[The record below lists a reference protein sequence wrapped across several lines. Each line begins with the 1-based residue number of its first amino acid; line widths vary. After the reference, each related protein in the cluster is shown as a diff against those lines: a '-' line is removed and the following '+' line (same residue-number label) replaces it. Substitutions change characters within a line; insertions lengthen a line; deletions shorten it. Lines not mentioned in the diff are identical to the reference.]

1 MSAQVLKLY
10 APLSGVLVPLTSV
23 PDPVFA
29 QKMVGDGVSIDP
41 SSHELLAPVAGIV
54 TMIHKSSH
62 ALTLTTDDGVEV
74 LIHVGLDTV
83 TLRGEGFTTLVEA
96 GARVKVGQPLLR
108 FDPVFVG
115 RKAASLLTQVLI
127 ANGEKVH
134 SLSPATGPVVAG
146 QGVILTYEL
155 AQGGTLAVAAGGA
168 VLTSE
173 EITLPNR
180 SGLHARPAAVLVS
193 KAKQFQSEL
202 QLLLGAKSVNAK
214 SLTAILGLGTRHGDK
229 LRVRAQGPDA
239 ADAVAI
245 LGELLASGAGEDLTA
260 AAPPQVAA
268 DGTGPIHKGRVR
280 GLQGVPASPGVAC
293 GQVWHRRPEPVALS
307 KVNLG
312 PSAEL
317 ALYENALLDVKA
329 GLAQLQ
335 HNLGSGSG
343 SKILDAHLE
352 LLDDPELRQ
361 PTLADL
367 AAGANAGHAWS
378 STCAAVAAR
387 LEKSEVPLL
396 RERAHDVRD
405 VERRVLLAMAG
416 GRERT
421 PDAPNDCILVAED
434 LPPSEAAQLDPS
446 KILGLCTTHGG
457 ATGHVAILARALG
470 IPAVCGAEAGVLSL
484 ASGSTVILDGSAGAL
499 VPDPTPAELDAA
511 KARHT
516 RDQARRAKD
525 AGQAHLSVK
534 TKDGVAVEVAA
545 NITNAADAKA
555 AVAAGADGVGLMR
568 TEFLF
573 NNRAEAPSEAEQA
586 KEYQAVAQV
595 LGKQRKL
602 VVRTLDAG
610 GDKPLA
616 FVPMAKEDNPF
627 LGVRGIRI
635 GLRQPALLRRQ
646 LRAILS
652 AAGDCDLHI
661 MVPMITDVAELWQ
674 VKAILAEESR
684 AAGATA
690 KLGVMI
696 EVPSAALC
704 ADRLA
709 KEADFFSI
717 GSNDLTQYTL
727 AMDRGN
733 PALARQADALHPSVL
748 KLISLTVDAAHH
760 HNKWVGVCGGMA
772 SDPVSVAVLVG
783 LGVDELS
790 CSVPAIPGIKA
801 LISRLDHRECK
812 LLARESLDL
821 GSAAEVRA
829 RLAPLVDEEN

>member
-10 APLSGVLVPLTSV
+10 APLSGVLVPLASV

-41 SSHELLAPVAGIV
+41 SSHELLAPVAGTV
-54 TMIHKSSH
+54 TMIHKSTH

-83 TLRGEGFTTLVEA
+83 ALRGEGFTALVEP
-96 GARVKVGQPLLR
+96 GAKVKVGQPLLR
-108 FDPVFVG
+108 FDPVLVG
-115 RKAASLLTQVLI
+115 RKAVSLLTQVLI

-134 SLSPATGPVVAG
+134 SLTLATGPVVAG
-146 QGVILTYEL
+146 QGVILTYQL
-155 AQGGTLAVAAGGA
+155 ARGGTVAVAASGA
-168 VLTSE
+168 TVTSDE
-173 EITLPNR
+173 VTLPNH
-180 SGLHARPAAVLVS
+180 SGLHARPAAVFVS
-193 KAKQFQSEL
+193 TAKQFQSDL
-202 QLLLGAKSVNAK
+202 RLLMGAQSVNAR
-214 SLTAILGLGTRHGDK
+214 SLTAILGLGTRRGDK
-229 LRVRAQGPDA
+229 LRIQAQGPDA

-245 LGELLASGAGEDLTA
+245 LASLLASGAGEDLTV
-260 AAPPQVAA
+260 APIVVAA
-268 DGTGPIHKGRVR
+268 DGTGPIHSGRVR
-280 GLQGVPASPGVAC
+280 GLQGVAASPGVAV
-293 GQVWHRRPEPVALS
+293 GPVWHRRPEPVALS
-307 KVNLG
+307 SVNLG

-317 ALYENALLDVKA
+317 ALYENALLDVKD
-329 GLAQLQ
+329 GLGQLK
-335 HNLGSGSG
+335 HSLGAGSGSR
-343 SKILDAHLE
+343 ILDAHLE
-352 LLDDPELRQ
+352 LLDDPELRE
-361 PTLADL
+361 PTLTGL
-367 AAGANAGHAWS
+367 AAGANAGQAWS
-378 STCAAVAAR
+378 NTCGAVAAR

-396 RERAHDVRD
+396 RERAHDIRD

-416 GRERT
+416 GRQRT
-421 PDAPNDCILVAED
+421 PEAPQGCIMVAED
-434 LPPSEAAQLDPS
+434 LPPSEAAQLDPA

-484 ASGSTVILDGSAGAL
+484 APGSMVILDGTAGAL
-499 VPDPTPAELDAA
+499 VPDPSAAELEAA
-511 KARHT
+511 KERQA

-525 AGQAHLSVK
+525 GAQAHLSVK

-545 NITNAADAKA
+545 NITNAADALA

-573 NNRAEAPSEAEQA
+573 NGRAEAPSEAEQA
-586 KEYQAVAQV
+586 KEYQAVAQA

-635 GLRQPALLRRQ
+635 GLRQPELLRRQ

-652 AAGDCDLHI
+652 AAGGCDLHI

-674 VKAILAEESR
+674 VKAILAEESKT
-684 AAGATA
+684 AGATA

-748 KLISLTVDAAHH
+748 KLISLTVEGAHKH
-760 HNKWVGVCGGMA
+760 GKWVGVCGGMA
-772 SDPVSVAVLVG
+772 SDPVSVAALLG

-801 LISRLDHRECK
+801 LVGRLDHRTCM

-821 GSAAEVRA
+821 SSAAEVRE
-829 RLAPLVDEEN
+829 RLAPLVNEEK

>member
-1 MSAQVLKLY
+1 MSADVLKLY
-10 APLSGVLVPLTSV
+10 APLSGILVPLESV

-41 SSHELLAPVAGIV
+41 SSSELLAPVAGTV

-83 TLRGEGFTTLVEA
+83 TLRGEGFRSLVET
-96 GARVKVGQPLLR
+96 GARVKLGQALLR
-108 FDPVFVG
+108 FDPVLVG
-115 RKAASLLTQVLI
+115 RKAVSLLTQVLI
-127 ANGEKVH
+127 ANGDKVQA
-134 SLSPATGPVVAG
+134 LQPAAGPVEAG
-146 QGVILTYEL
+146 QSVILTYRL
-155 AQGGTLAVAAGGA
+155 ADGGAVPTAAGGA
-168 VLTSE
+168 TVTSPE
-173 EITLPNR
+173 VTLPNH
-180 SGLHARPAAVLVS
+180 SGLHARPAAVLVTE
-193 KAKQFQSEL
+193 AKKFQSEIRL
-202 QLLLGAKSVNAK
+202 QMGSQSVNAR
-214 SLTAILGLGTRHGDK
+214 SLTAILGLGTRQGDR
-229 LRVRAQGPDA
+229 LRVQAQGTDA
-239 ADAVAI
+239 AEAAAG
-245 LGELLASGAGEDLTA
+245 LARLLASGSGEDLSVA
-260 AAPPQVAA
+260 PPSAAPL
-268 DGTGPIHKGRVR
+268 DGVGPIHKGRVR
-280 GLQGVPASPGVAC
+280 GLQGVPASPGVAV
-293 GQVWHRRPEPVALS
+293 GPVWHLRPEPVAAS
-307 KVNLG
+307 GANLG
-312 PSAEL
+312 KAGEL
-317 ALYENALLDVKA
+317 ALYENALLDVRTE
-329 GLAQLQ
+329 LEQLM
-335 HNLGSGSG
+335 HNLGPGSG
-343 SKILDAHLE
+343 SRILEAHLE
-352 LLDDPELRQ
+352 LLQDPELRE

-367 AAGANAGHAWS
+367 GVGSNAADAWS
-378 STCAAVAAR
+378 HSCAAAAAR
-387 LEKSEVPLL
+387 LEKSAVPLL

-405 VERRVLLAMAG
+405 VQRRVLLAMAG
-416 GRERT
+416 GRQKT
-421 PDAPNDCILVAED
+421 PTAPGDCILVTEE
-434 LPPSEAAQLDPS
+434 LSPSEAAQLDPAR
-446 KILGLCTTHGG
+446 ILGLCTTHGG
-457 ATGHVAILARALG
+457 ATGHVAILARSLG

-484 ASGSTVILDGSAGAL
+484 EAGSTVILDGSAGAL
-499 VPDPTPAELDAA
+499 VPDPSPAELDAA
-511 KARHT
+511 R
-516 RDQARRAKD
+516 ARRARDRSRQAKD

-534 TKDGVAVEVAA
+534 TRDGVAVEVAA

-573 NNRAEAPSEAEQA
+573 NDRAEAPSEAEQA
-586 KEYQAVAQV
+586 AEYQAVAQA
-595 LGKQRKL
+595 LGKDRKL
-602 VVRTLDAG
+602 VIRTLDAG

-616 FVPMAKEDNPF
+616 FVPLPKEDNPF

-635 GLRQPALLRRQ
+635 GLRQPELLRRQ

-674 VKAILAEESR
+674 VKGILAEESK
-684 AAGATA
+684 ATGRGA

-709 KEADFFSI
+709 KDADFFSI

-748 KLISLTVDAAHH
+748 KLISLTVEAAHRH
-760 HNKWVGVCGGMA
+760 GKWVGVCGGMA
-772 SDPVSVAVLVG
+772 SDPVSAAALLG

-801 LISRLDHRECK
+801 LITRLDRGECQR
-812 LLARESLDL
+812 LARESLEL